1 MREDT
6 LSPLTINKNVLWFS
20 PGSWV
25 NGDAASLVCLDFSG
39 PLPLVRSRGLAWPPL
54 LASCCWWRRHH
65 WHFWPFEYVR
75 FSLSLK
81 QKKNSICINHVF
93 SQLIIPKIHV
103 VMNYTFMQCLIISL
117 RSPIGIRHLSL
128 FLYFPWSL
136 WGSIEKLTTVKKKI
150 NVHNDWIYFTFQ
162 RVFLW
167 IHPLLRITTCTSQL
181 SQILTKKQMYVI
193 NFNVMICNRYCM

>member
-1 MREDT
+1 MVFSRQLSKWWCCISSVSWFFRSST
-6 LSPLTINKNVLWFS
+6 SSPLSRARMASSARFLLLMK
-20 PGSWV
+20 
-25 NGDAASLVCLDFSG
+25 AA
-39 PLPLVRSRGLAWPPL
+39 PLAFLAIRIRAI
-54 LASCCWWRRHH
+54 LA
-65 WHFWPFEYVR
+65 FF
-75 FSLSLK
+75 K
-81 QKKNSICINHVF
+81 TKKKSICINHVF

-103 VMNYTFMQCLIISL
+103 VMNYTFMRCLIISL
-117 RSPIGIRHLSL
+117 RSAIGIRHLSL

-193 NFNVMICNRYCM
+193 NFNVMICNRYCISSFSKKI